1 MVQGQSNIPTLIL
14 LPEHLQQIGR
24 HGEATYP
31 EECCGLVLG
40 KITPTERIGVELWKT
55 ENSWSKQESFTTTEE
70 EWGKEYSKRNRFTIA
85 PREMLRA
92 QKEARNRQLQI
103 MGIYHSHPDGQPV
116 PSECDRRIAWPEYSY
131 LIVAVCQGKAGAI
144 QSWILDDNHQF
155 QSQSIV
161 SIPLNPP

>member
-14 LPEHLQQIGR
+14 LPEHVQQIGR

-40 KITPTERIGVELWKT
+40 KITPTERIGIELWKT

-116 PSECDRRIAWPEYSY
+116 LRNAIAVLLGQNI
-131 LIVAVCQGKAGAI
+131 LISLLLFAKERQEQYNLG
-144 QSWILDDNHQF
+144 F
-155 QSQSIV
+155 
-161 SIPLNPP
+161 